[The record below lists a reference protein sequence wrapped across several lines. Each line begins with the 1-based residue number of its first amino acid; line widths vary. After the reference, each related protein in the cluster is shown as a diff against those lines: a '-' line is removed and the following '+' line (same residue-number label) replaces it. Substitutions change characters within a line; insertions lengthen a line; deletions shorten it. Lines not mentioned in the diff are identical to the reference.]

1 MHTDAYRY
9 YVPLAHLHIIT
20 YKYYVP
26 LAHVHVVTDT
36 YYVLLDHFHVFTD
49 KYYVSLA
56 MPENMAGVK
65 KDDKQLTV
73 AEAEA
78 RVAAMTPAQRA
89 ILSAKMKLK
98 KDAE

>member
-1 MHTDAYRY
+1 MFMLRFR
-9 YVPLAHLHIIT
+9 
-20 YKYYVP
+20 YKYLIS
-26 LAHVHVVTDT
+26 LAHVHIV
-36 YYVLLDHFHVFTD
+36 TD

-56 MPENMAGVK
+56 MPEDIEGAK

-78 RVAAMTPAQRA
+78 RAAAMTPAQRA
-89 ILSAKMKLK
+89 VLAAKMKLK